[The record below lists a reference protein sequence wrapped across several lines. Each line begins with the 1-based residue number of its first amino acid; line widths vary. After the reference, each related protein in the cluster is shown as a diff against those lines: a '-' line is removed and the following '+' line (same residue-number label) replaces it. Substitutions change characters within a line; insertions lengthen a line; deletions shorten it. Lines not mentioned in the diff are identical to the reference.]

1 MLGVLCASTC
11 IFNEVGY
18 FTVNGWWSV
27 HNITDRMAHLL
38 PLSFFVILD
47 VVIIVVVAV
56 VVVVGLGGD
65 GDIGCDDVLWEW

>member
-1 MLGVLCASTC
+1 M
-11 IFNEVGY
+11 
-18 FTVNGWWSV
+18 

-65 GDIGCDDVLWEW
+65 GDIGCDDVL